1 MSLLTPGGDQAVIV
15 RAADAEVVGG
25 PPSIVRLLADASATG
40 GALTS
45 QRVTLSTGADG
56 ATPHHHAHA
65 TELFYVLGG
74 AVQVLAGETVSIAN
88 EDDIIVVPPSVAHAF
103 AAPPESEADLL
114 IVLTPGIERFGYFRL
129 LERLGRGEAT
139 LDELLESQDLY
150 DNHFLDS
157 PAWRAARQPHDSTD

>member
-1 MSLLTPGGDQAVIV
+1 MSLLTPNGDGAVIV
-15 RAADAEVVGG
+15 RAADAEVVGE
-25 PPSIVRLLADASATG
+25 PPTTVRLLADASSTG

-45 QRVTLSTGADG
+45 QRVTLATGADG

-74 AVQVLAGETVSIAN
+74 AVQVLAGESVNIAN
-88 EDDIIVVPPSVAHAF
+88 EGDLIVVPPNIAHAF

-114 IVLTPGIERFGYFRL
+114 IVLTPGIERFEYFRL
-129 LERLGRGEAT
+129 LARLARGEAT

-157 PAWRAARQPHDSTD
+157 PAWRAAREHHHDPG

>member
-1 MSLLTPGGDQAVIV
+1 VSLLTPNGNHAVIV
-15 RAADAEVVGG
+15 RAPDAEVVGG
-25 PPSIVRLLADASATG
+25 PPSTVRLLADASTTG

-56 ATPHHHAHA
+56 AAPHHHESA
-65 TELFYVLGG
+65 TELFYVIGG

-88 EDDIIVVPPSVAHAF
+88 EGDLIVVPPTVAHAF
-103 AAPPESEADLL
+103 AAPPGREADLL

-129 LERLGRGEAT
+129 LARFAKGEAT
-139 LDELLESQDLY
+139 LDELLASQDLY

-157 PAWRAARQPHDSTD
+157 PTWRAARQSPR

>member
-1 MSLLTPGGDQAVIV
+1 MSLLTPDGNQAVIV
-15 RAADAEVVGG
+15 RSADAEVVGG
-25 PPSIVRLLADASATG
+25 PPSTVQLLADASHTG

-45 QRVTLSTGADG
+45 QRVTLTSGADG

-74 AVQVLAGETVSIAN
+74 VVQVLAGETVSIAN
-88 EDDIIVVPPSVAHAF
+88 EGDLIVVPPFVAHAF
-103 AAPPESEADLL
+103 AAPPGRHADLL

-129 LERLGRGEAT
+129 LERVHRDEAT
-139 LDELLESQDLY
+139 LEQLLDSQDLY

-157 PAWRAARQPHDSTD
+157 PAWRAARDSGAPS